1 MPKSLQHSVQSS
13 VSVVRS
19 VFFRHRHNNQV
30 SIAQVLQ
37 HCISDLTLTYGS
49 RSVIRTLHDPDAC
62 F

>member
-1 MPKSLQHSVQSS
+1 MPKSMQQSVQSS

-19 VFFRHRHNNQV
+19 VFIRYRHNNQV

-37 HCISDLTLTYGS
+37 HCISDLALTYGS
-49 RSVIRTLHDPDAC
+49 RSVIRTLHDPNAC